1 MDVEEELKEGELPEG
16 MHVDIPEE
24 DVVAVVDPLIEE
36 DGEKEDNERGMFGED
51 KAFEE
56 QILDPYGDKD
66 HY

>member
-36 DGEKEDNERGMFGED
+36 DGEKEDSERGMFGED